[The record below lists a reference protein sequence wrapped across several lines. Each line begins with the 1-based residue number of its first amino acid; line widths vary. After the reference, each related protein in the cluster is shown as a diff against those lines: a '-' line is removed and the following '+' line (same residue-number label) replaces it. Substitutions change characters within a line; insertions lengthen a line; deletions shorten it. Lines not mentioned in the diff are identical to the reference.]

1 MQGLQLAIIVI
12 TSFLLGV
19 NSHALLIKEDKK
31 ENHEHQQ

>member
-19 NSHALLIKEDKK
+19 NSHALLIKESK